1 MTADPP
7 PVDLP
12 SVVTGPA
19 GVAEVI
25 AIGDELTSGART
37 DTNSAWLSRRLAEL
51 GIPTRFHTTVGD
63 AVGDN
68 VLAFRAAVRRADVVV
83 TTGGLG
89 PTRDDLTREALAEAA
104 GVALE
109 FRPEAWEHVVQ
120 TFTRRGRVIPE
131 RNRVQAMFPAG
142 SREIFNPEGTA
153 PGIELEFSR
162 AGQPACHVFAL
173 PGVPAEMKR
182 MFEETVTPRLLGG
195 RTSGF
200 HIRQRVLKFFGTGES
215 DMEERLGDRIARGR
229 EPLVGITV
237 SAATISLRV
246 TARGRSETECE
257 RQIEEACREIMER
270 VGEFHFGEG
279 ERFEQQHAVE
289 RQLRERGQSLMV
301 AELGFAAPL
310 GDWFAALGDTP
321 AFRGGISLANLE
333 DLLRISGQA
342 SVPEAIR
349 WWQGRLAANWGLIV
363 DGYPSLGEDRGVRSP
378 AQEVRFWV
386 ADPWGGV
393 LQESHM
399 LGGHPSVLHARIAKT
414 ALQIFRR
421 VLAAGAAR
429 DAPA

>member
-1 MTADPP
+1 MTADT
-7 PVDLP
+7 P
-12 SVVTGPA
+12 SVDFPNAADGPA

-109 FRPEAWEHVVQ
+109 FRPAAWEHVVQ

-131 RNRVQAMFPAG
+131 RNRVQAMFPEG

-153 PGIELEFSR
+153 PGIELEISR
-162 AGQPACHVFAL
+162 RGQTACHVFAL

-182 MFEETVTPRLLGG
+182 MFDETVTPRLLGT

-257 RQIEEACREIMER
+257 RQIEEACRDILSR

-289 RQLRERGQSLMV
+289 RLLRERGQSLMV

-333 DLLRISGQA
+333 DLLRISRHPSLA
-342 SVPEAIR
+342 EAIR

-363 DGYPSLGEDRGVRSP
+363 DRYPSLGEDRGVRSP

-386 ADPWGGV
+386 ADPWGGIS
-393 LQESHM
+393 QESRI

-421 VLAAGAAR
+421 AIAAGAAR
-429 DAPA
+429 DASA